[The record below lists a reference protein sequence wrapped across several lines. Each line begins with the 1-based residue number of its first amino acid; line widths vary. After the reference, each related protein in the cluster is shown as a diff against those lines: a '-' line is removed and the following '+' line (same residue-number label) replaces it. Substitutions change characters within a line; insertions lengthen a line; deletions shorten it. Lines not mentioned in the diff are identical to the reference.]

1 MRLNLRDI
9 IEVPGG
15 SVPFACELSTEGLDF
30 PSIREY
36 LTKPYAEG
44 RVYNE
49 AGILH
54 LEGLL
59 TAELLCACDRCGE
72 EFESVKVVHL
82 NMSESLEGV
91 AGLIEIGTITIQ
103 TCTLM
108 GKVHLSVENRSIRIL
123 TLIEM
128 QQIGMYQIDTG
139 LLRLDF
145 SHRTFLLLF
154 LLCKAR
160 CHSHHQG
167 KRHQPDK
174 RPFTSHSLLLKFLL
188 LTSI

>member
-59 TAELLCACDRCGE
+59 TAELLCVCDRCGE
-72 EFESVKVVHL
+72 EFESVKETELDAILVEENPGDDPELFVL
-82 NMSESLEGV
+82 QDDGIDLDEVL
-91 AGLIEIGTITIQ
+91 T
-103 TCTLM
+103 TLF
-108 GKVHLSVENRSIRIL
+108 V
-123 TLIEM
+123 
-128 QQIGMYQIDTG
+128 
-139 LLRLDF
+139 LDME
-145 SHRTFLLLF
+145 T
-154 LLCKAR
+154 
-160 CHSHHQG
+160 
-167 KRHQPDK
+167 
-174 RPFTSHSLLLKFLL
+174 KFLCREDCKGLCPTCGKNLNLGPCACRKPIDPRFAVLEQL
-188 LTSI
+188 LDK

>member
-49 AGILH
+49 AGILR

-59 TAELLCACDRCGE
+59 TAELLCVCDRCGE
-72 EFESVKVVHL
+72 EFESTKEMAL
-82 NMSESLEGV
+82 NV
-91 AGLIEIGTITIQ
+91 II
-103 TCTLM
+103 
-108 GKVHLSVENRSIRIL
+108 VEENPDDATSIL
-123 TLIEM
+123 TLE
-128 QQIGMYQIDTG
+128 GNEIDLSEILSTCMI
-139 LLRLDF
+139 LDME
-145 SHRTFLLLF
+145 T
-154 LLCKAR
+154 
-160 CHSHHQG
+160 
-167 KRHQPDK
+167 
-174 RPFTSHSLLLKFLL
+174 KFL
-188 LTSI
+188 

>member
-72 EFESVKVVHL
+72 AFESVKETELDAILVEENPGDDPELFVL
-82 NMSESLEGV
+82 QDGV
-91 AGLIEIGTITIQ
+91 P
-103 TCTLM
+103 
-108 GKVHLSVENRSIRIL
+108 EN
-123 TLIEM
+123 
-128 QQIGMYQIDTG
+128 
-139 LLRLDF
+139 
-145 SHRTFLLLF
+145 H
-154 LLCKAR
+154 
-160 CHSHHQG
+160 
-167 KRHQPDK
+167 
-174 RPFTSHSLLLKFLL
+174 
-188 LTSI
+188 

>member
-72 EFESVKVVHL
+72 AFESVKETELDAILVEENPGDDPELFVL
-82 NMSESLEGV
+82 QDDGIDLDEVL
-91 AGLIEIGTITIQ
+91 T
-103 TCTLM
+103 TLF
-108 GKVHLSVENRSIRIL
+108 V
-123 TLIEM
+123 
-128 QQIGMYQIDTG
+128 
-139 LLRLDF
+139 LDME
-145 SHRTFLLLF
+145 T
-154 LLCKAR
+154 
-160 CHSHHQG
+160 
-167 KRHQPDK
+167 
-174 RPFTSHSLLLKFLL
+174 KFLCREDCKGLCPSCGKNLNLGPCGCRKSIDPRFAVLEQL
-188 LTSI
+188 LDK